1 MAYSESEK
9 QYARSPEHRK
19 CIRACRKGFTRGYSY
34 CQRGLPMESP
44 WDGEKGNQDGYYCE
58 YMNFYVGYKQAQLDT
73 EESPEARRNKANQI
87 IQKLGKTK

>member
-1 MAYSESEK
+1 
-9 QYARSPEHRK
+9 
-19 CIRACRKGFTRGYSY
+19 
-34 CQRGLPMESP
+34 MESP